1 MTATFINGTRIAEEI
16 KAEAAL
22 EVKQLQSKGIQPG
35 LAVILVG
42 EDAASSAYVNM
53 KARTC
58 EQLGITS
65 RKLTVPSSIETNGL
79 IDQVQRLNDD
89 HAIDG
94 ILIQLPLPR
103 HVAKHAVLESVDPGK
118 DVDGFHSS
126 NLGALL
132 LGHETLVACTPLG
145 VMELLRRLGVK
156 LEGAHAVVLGR
167 SDDVGKPQ
175 AVLLMHANA
184 TVTICHSRTR
194 DLAEVTRQADVV
206 VAAIG

>member
-1 MTATFINGTRIAEEI
+1 MTERHKGTKSTMTASFINGTKIAEDI
-16 KAEAAL
+16 KR
-22 EVKQLQSKGIQPG
+22 EVASEVQTLKARGIHPG

-65 RKLTVPSSIETNGL
+65 RKLTVPSAIETNGL

-89 HAIDG
+89 DAIDG

-118 DVDGFHSS
+118 D
-126 NLGALL
+126 
-132 LGHETLVACTPLG
+132 
-145 VMELLRRLGVK
+145 
-156 LEGAHAVVLGR
+156 
-167 SDDVGKPQ
+167 
-175 AVLLMHANA
+175 
-184 TVTICHSRTR
+184 
-194 DLAEVTRQADVV
+194 
-206 VAAIG
+206 